1 MKPLN
6 KLFLVLALSS
16 SALAHTAV
24 TSIQPGA
31 HQTVSAPK
39 AVSMSFNEAIPL
51 KFATFRVY
59 PLPAGDKPS
68 LDRAA
73 AALTKTALLN
83 KADLGGRVDTWA
95 GGSGQAAAV
104 KVPLKPGLK
113 AGAYALVWRFLSD
126 DGHVVTG
133 QSVFHVR

>member
-1 MKPLN
+1 MKKLT

-31 HQTVSAPK
+31 HQTVTVPK
-39 AVSMSFNEAIPL
+39 VVSMSFNEAIPL
-51 KFATFRVY
+51 KFATFKVF
-59 PLPAGDKPS
+59 PLPAGDKLS
-68 LDRAA
+68 LNRAA
-73 AALTKTALLN
+73 AALTKTALLDR
-83 KADLGGRVDTWA
+83 ADADRRADTWA
-95 GGSGQAAAV
+95 GGSGDATGV
-104 KVPLKPGLK
+104 RVPLKPDLK

-133 QSVFHVR
+133 QSVFYVR